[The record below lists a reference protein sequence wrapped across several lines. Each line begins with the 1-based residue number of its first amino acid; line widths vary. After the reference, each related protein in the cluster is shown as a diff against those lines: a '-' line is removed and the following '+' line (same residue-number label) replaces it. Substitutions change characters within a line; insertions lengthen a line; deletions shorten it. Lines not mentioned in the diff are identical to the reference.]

1 MKSLRSSASQAGI
14 TDSPL
19 SVRAVGQRAGM
30 APPFSLSQ
38 LINRLE
44 HPPLEEAKFRQA
56 IVTGGLAALGGFVE
70 LTLRNDGTYKVHFH
84 LHDSGAVDYK
94 FQVRAAFAAANGLM
108 FAWQNSGKVEGTES
122 TTLTRGPRRDHE
134 AEFTGT
140 HPLIK
145 QNWAAVKAGKLA
157 VSKEYSAAGVAGFIQ
172 DLVKTV
178 AGVASDAAHGAVGA
192 VIALGDEMQNA
203 IRTLP
208 LGGDLGVIAGTV
220 VLSFGGGIVLATV
233 SGVPVGAVTAALIKK
248 RQVRP
253 EELAWANDVFKG
265 TLAPIGNLWL
275 TNLEGFGGRAVT
287 LPGPSG
293 NIYLN
298 VGAYCM
304 DHPLTHIEKSYPK
317 PGQLFIHELTHSWQI
332 HHRSFV
338 PGWVCE
344 GAVAQA
350 GNSLLKSA
358 YKYGPAGQAWGEFN
372 IEQQASI
379 VDQWFAGTR
388 LKSDGTLT
396 KTPMS
401 AADDYYPYIR
411 DNIQKGRT

>member
-1 MKSLRSSASQAGI
+1 MKSLRGSASQAGV

-19 SVRAVGQRAGM
+19 SVRGVGQRSGM
-30 APPFSLSQ
+30 TPPFSLSQ
-38 LINRLE
+38 LMNRLE
-44 HPPLEEAKFRQA
+44 HPPLEEKKFRQA
-56 IVTGGLAALGGFVE
+56 IFTGGLAALGGFVE
-70 LTLRNDGTYKVHFH
+70 LTLRNDGTYKIHFH

-94 FQVRAAFAAANGLM
+94 FQVRAVFVAANGLQ
-108 FAWQNSGKVEGTES
+108 FAWQNSGKVEGTQS
-122 TTLTRGPRRDHE
+122 TTLTHAPNRNHE
-134 AEFTGT
+134 AEFSGS
-140 HPLIK
+140 HPFIR
-145 QNWAAVKAGKLA
+145 QNWAAVRAGQMA
-157 VSKEYSAAGVAGFIQ
+157 VSKEYSAAGAAGFIQ
-172 DLVKTV
+172 DVARTV

-192 VIALGDEMQNA
+192 VVALGAEMQDA

-233 SGVPVGAVTAALIKK
+233 TGVEVGAVAAALIKK

-253 EELAWANDVFKG
+253 EELASANDVFKG
-265 TLAPIGNLWL
+265 TLPPIENLWL

-304 DHPLTHIEKSYPK
+304 DHPLTHVDKSYPVQ
-317 PGQLFIHELTHSWQI
+317 GQLFIHELTHAWQI

-344 GAVAQA
+344 GAVTQA

-358 YKYGPAGQAWGEFN
+358 YRYGPAGQPWGKFN

-379 VDQWFAGTR
+379 VDDWFAGR
-388 LKSDGTLT
+388 KGSDG
-396 KTPMS
+396 KRIAMNGG
-401 AADDYYPYIR
+401 DDYYPYIR
-411 DNIQKGRT
+411 DNIRKGQT